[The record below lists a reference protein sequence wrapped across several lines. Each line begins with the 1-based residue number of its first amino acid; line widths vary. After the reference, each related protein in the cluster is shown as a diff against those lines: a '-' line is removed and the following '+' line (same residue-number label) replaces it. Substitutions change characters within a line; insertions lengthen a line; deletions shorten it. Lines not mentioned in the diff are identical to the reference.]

1 MSRQNRSTP
10 KTSRFASV
18 ETTSPVSAECASTRR
33 ATRNSCATTNVGL
46 ERPLARSRR
55 TIITRVNLKYE
66 DDLSTPTALA
76 ETMRWL
82 HDRYALDLNHEAT
95 KLLKLERVNAA
106 VTAADII
113 NVRALNAHAKYFLR
127 TAVEP
132 ATDEIENAYDD
143 EST

>member
-1 MSRQNRSTP
+1 MTSCRSTP
-10 KTSRFASV
+10 LEKRTDATALLVPRGSERF
-18 ETTSPVSAECASTRR
+18 C
-33 ATRNSCATTNVGL
+33 
-46 ERPLARSRR
+46 
-55 TIITRVNLKYE
+55 VNLKYE

-76 ETMRWL
+76 ETVRWL

-95 KLLKLERVNAA
+95 KLLKLERVNAP
-106 VTAADII
+106 VTAADIV